1 MAGHPRK
8 TSCTKNRTK
17 ELRLSLESYI
27 WLLGL
32 IFWKFI
38 RFKNFQK
45 PLKSLESDVITD
57 LSDYKFI
64 TVIRHPLKRL
74 VSAYSDKIGR
84 GSTRVSR
91 QYYWHNYGREIIS
104 RYRKNYPKLTQ
115 GKGRRDQGKGPSRRF
130 WSKSA
135 EISSLPACE
144 SFLKWPL
151 LSKWHD
157 STTWTICDP
166 RWPHTNVSRIRR
178 LRHCQISAWWCS
190 LASPNSSKWFLQY
203 AVRIYFENGELY
215 WRSFLSFR
223 RTRHAKA
230 WPKCDR

>member
-57 LSDYKFI
+57 LSEYKFI

-115 GKGRRDQGKGPSRRF
+115 GKAVRDDVRDDATKVRDRRDGSGRSRLKF
-130 WSKSA
+130 QVYQ
-135 EISSLPACE
+135 LVNP
-144 SFLKWPL
+144 FLN
-151 LSKWHD
+151 
-157 STTWTICDP
+157 DP
-166 RWPHTNVSRIRR
+166 
-178 LRHCQISAWWCS
+178 
-190 LASPNSSKWFLQY
+190 Y
-203 AVRIYFENGELY
+203 
-215 WRSFLSFR
+215 
-223 RTRHAKA
+223 
-230 WPKCDR
+230 